1 MKDHKNIT
9 NDNQRLVKCVPS
21 LVKVFYFYL
30 IDCAE
35 KIIGF
40 FSSRRPRKHLQVR
53 SRLFVPHSQPAS
65 QPAGPK
71 WRPVPEELVHKTLK
85 SDFPKNDTISM
96 RSPSSNAIIWR
107 GNVFSRDSSNADAA
121 VLWMKEISEP
131 DWNDFISA
139 ELISVSCLL
148 TLLLHV
154 QNWIFNALQSL
165 HTYKACKGVNY
176 TKVRA
181 ILW

>member
-1 MKDHKNIT
+1 MRSIFSKSF
-9 NDNQRLVKCVPS
+9 LF
-21 LVKVFYFYL
+21 LFYWLRRENNRCLQLKAAKKTFASE
-30 IDCAE
+30 IEAICATW
-35 KIIGF
+35 
-40 FSSRRPRKHLQVR
+40 
-53 SRLFVPHSQPAS
+53 PAS
-65 QPAGPK
+65 QQAGPK
-71 WRPVPEELVHKTLK
+71 WRPVPEELVHKTLE
-85 SDFPKNDTISM
+85 SDFPKNDRISM

-165 HTYKACKGVNY
+165 NTYKACKGVNY
-176 TKVRA
+176 TKVCA